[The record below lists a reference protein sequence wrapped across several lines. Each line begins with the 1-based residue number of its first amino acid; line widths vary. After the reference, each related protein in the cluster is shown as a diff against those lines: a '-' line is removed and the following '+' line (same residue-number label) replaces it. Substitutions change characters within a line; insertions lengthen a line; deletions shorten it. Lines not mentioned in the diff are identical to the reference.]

1 MLVRE
6 YLPSSI
12 KVDLSS
18 SAISSPSGNSPSGY
32 SSVVSS
38 QYCQNFLLHDYVY
51 LSIFFYHCLKNS
63 TDSFSEC
70 SLQLNPSIKNCLCFS
85 LFLNKSISML
95 CISLLKLLRSN
106 SFRVSRYI
114 SLFKNSF
121 IVSILISIPYH
132 HSF

>member
-1 MLVRE
+1 M
-6 YLPSSI
+6 PSSI

-32 SSVVSS
+32 SSDISS
-38 QYCQNFLLHDYVY
+38 QYCQNFLLQIIISFRFS
-51 LSIFFYHCLKNS
+51 SIICLKNS

-85 LFLNKSISML
+85 LFLSKSISTL
-95 CISLLKLLRSN
+95 CISLLKLLISN
-106 SFRVSRYI
+106 TFRVSRYI

>member
-1 MLVRE
+1 M
-6 YLPSSI
+6 PSSI

-18 SAISSPSGNSPSGY
+18 SAISSPSGSSPSGY
-32 SSVVSS
+32 SSVISS
-38 QYCQNFLLHDYVY
+38 QYCQNFLLHIIISFRFS
-51 LSIFFYHCLKNS
+51 SIICLKNS

-85 LFLNKSISML
+85 LFLSKSISTL

-106 SFRVSRYI
+106 SFRVSKYI